1 MGLFGSKELI
11 GLDIGSSSVKMAHV
25 KAVGAENRLRKFGV
39 FPLPADAIVDG
50 AIMDHGAVVEGI
62 KTALRELK
70 IHEKEVAISL
80 SGHSVIIKKVQ
91 LPTTTAEELE
101 ESIQWEVEQYIPF
114 DIKDVKIDFQV
125 IGPLKDDPSKMDVLL
140 VAAKTDLINDYMSV
154 VKDAGL
160 VPRIV
165 DIDSLAAGNA
175 FELTHPVSDEQV
187 PMVVNVGASFMNINI
202 LHAGVPLF
210 TRDVPMG
217 GGMYTTEIQKQVAVS
232 FETAEEYK
240 TGKEGTRGARRE
252 GHRDHEGRIEPSRH
266 RGATILQLLL
276 RDLPRPPG
284 DESVPDRRCLQV
296 SVPEGDAGG
305 KNRGRRGDL
314 RSVRGVDGGRK
325 SRRLV
330 RGFPTQH
337 LRNGVGRSRAAEP
350 GGSRMIRINLVRGKR
365 KKRRELDGGA
375 TWIALP
381 LVVLAATI
389 YFHTTVSGRIS
400 KLDAEIGKANSEIVR
415 LKKEIG
421 EVEKFKARKAELQK
435 KVDII
440 SNLQKGRTGPVRY
453 FEALSASI
461 PEKCWIDTLG
471 VKDEQVTLS
480 GVALNNYTIANFM
493 TALGQTGRFRN
504 VVLGAAEQTIGG
516 GCETREVQLDVPDGQ
531 LNALSPGEDTEW
543 R

>member
-1 MGLFGSKELI
+1 MGLFGSKEI
-11 GLDIGSSSVKMAHV
+11 VGLDIGSSSVKMAHV
-25 KAVGAENRLRKFGV
+25 KVVGAENHLRKFGV

-50 AIMDHGAVVEGI
+50 AIMDHAAVVEGI

-240 TGKEGTRGARRE
+240 TGKKDPGERSEKVTE
-252 GHRDHEGRIEPSRH
+252 IMKVVSSLL
-266 RGATILQLLL
+266 ATEAQ
-276 RDLPRPPG
+276 R
-284 DESVPDRRCLQV
+284 SCNFFSATYPDRLV
-296 SVPEGDAGG
+296 TKVYLTGG
-305 KNRGRRGDL
+305 AS
-314 RSVRGVDGGRK
+314 RSAFLKEMLAEKIGVDVEIFDPFEGLTVDDKAADPSVVAQLNTSATVSIG
-325 SRRLV
+325 LA
-330 RGFPTQH
+330 
-337 LRNGVGRSRAAEP
+337 LRNLEA
-350 GGSRMIRINLVRGKR
+350 RG
-365 KKRRELDGGA
+365 
-375 TWIALP
+375 
-381 LVVLAATI
+381 
-389 YFHTTVSGRIS
+389 
-400 KLDAEIGKANSEIVR
+400 
-415 LKKEIG
+415 
-421 EVEKFKARKAELQK
+421 
-435 KVDII
+435 
-440 SNLQKGRTGPVRY
+440 
-453 FEALSASI
+453 
-461 PEKCWIDTLG
+461 
-471 VKDEQVTLS
+471 
-480 GVALNNYTIANFM
+480 
-493 TALGQTGRFRN
+493 
-504 VVLGAAEQTIGG
+504 
-516 GCETREVQLDVPDGQ
+516 
-531 LNALSPGEDTEW
+531 
-543 R
+543 